1 MLRLISYSSADSFI
15 KRDYVL
21 DVIDKNSKFT
31 EHQHNA
37 DLSSYNYIHL
47 TSANSLK
54 AYSMSKE
61 GSKRLLVQHRREYY
75 NDFEDCLRDFKNQKI
90 KSIQKQTKVH
100 HSDGDNGESDS
111 EYVDCTDNS
120 SDFKQQSTLSS
131 KSLPHVPVDDY
142 HDDDNF
148 RRESEY
154 YKFTT
159 KMPAASSVY
168 VTTTTTKTSGAAA
181 RTICN
186 EIETR
191 TSDTMATTKAQK
203 PPQMLKIKS
212 NDGTQLNK
220 NYDDCGRFK
229 QNESTEQ
236 LKAHNRNNNK
246 SSSNSNSNNN
256 SCSSSSYKN
265 NNLNNQVV
273 DRRTRSTDK
282 VVSVNEKS
290 ISIDESPSTSAVPI
304 IDDKKISKK
313 PQVVSL
319 TQQLPQLV
327 DISTVE
333 VRVVTKQ
340 PAAIIND
347 DVSAT
352 INVKKDDMKR
362 KSCKK
367 RQASIKDPTQRKMT
381 VTVTDNKINNNL
393 DDTTWSSERE
403 VVLER
408 VQNKSF
414 GISIVGGKVNVS
426 GDALVSGIF
435 IKNIIAGSSA
445 DLCGLLKVGDRIL
458 AVDGIDIRHSS
469 HEVAV
474 KTIKNAG
481 DKMTLRVQSL
491 NTGNADE
498 SPIDF
503 IKKIP
508 PPLTPAKTPIPE
520 IIQEG
525 VVKEDLKEEMKDDLK
540 PMQPLIKE
548 PKKSASNGLTSPE
561 IDDGEHLMVVVNRSS
576 GFTPVPDTE
585 SEGSSDEDEDNREME
600 GKTYSEAGN
609 EIDRASAGNVKRSK
623 EEVAADPEKESD
635 FGYTMNKIKKR
646 YGSLGTVLCHTID
659 RGSCTTIGISLA
671 GHRDRNKMACFI
683 AGINPKGIASS
694 AGGLEIGDEILEVN
708 GIVLHGRCHLN
719 ASAIIK
725 GLPGPV
731 IQFIV
736 LRRRQALEDLAV
748 KPVTQFPVE
757 ISNEDAFATFKNVRH
772 VSIKKGN
779 QSLGI
784 MIIEGKHAEVG
795 QGIFVSDIQ
804 EGSNAERAGLS
815 IGDMILAVNKD
826 SLLGCNYE
834 TAASMLKKTE
844 GVVVLTVCNPNK
856 KDNEVVKKDI
866 EQPEITKGPSRP
878 ITPKPQPSPAKEV
891 PADPFTCEIAS
902 NHNTVIEIKLEN
914 NPIGIQVAG
923 GCDTL
928 VNTGAVIVNILPG
941 SIAEKDKRLQVF
953 DQIIEINSTKITPE
967 LTCELIQRAVK
978 QVQSKVKMT
987 IYRADPPEVETLD
1000 VEITKK
1006 PGKNLGIGFFTSNP
1020 RGMFVTDIVSGG
1032 LADLDGRIQKSDIVT
1047 HVNSEKVSNMGLD
1060 DCSTLLK
1067 SIQGKVAFKV
1077 LRAKPKK
1084 RSS

>member
-548 PKKSASNGLTSPE
+548 PKKSASNGLT
-561 IDDGEHLMVVVNRSS
+561 
-576 GFTPVPDTE
+576 
-585 SEGSSDEDEDNREME
+585 
-600 GKTYSEAGN
+600 
-609 EIDRASAGNVKRSK
+609 IDRASAGNVKRSK

-736 LRRRQALEDLAV
+736 LRYERRQALEDLAV